1 MKLSRKPDCVLSDIK
16 KQLLAITDIDSKC
29 AKELEGVHFI
39 RWEEGDE
46 YGTRKFGSLITKA
59 AVFLIVSGGLKLL
72 FCGEE
77 KVYGPGDLFLVGTS
91 IPLSYEHVTDGK
103 EPFLAIEVDIDV
115 SDIEKVLE
123 YLDEKYF
130 QFITNQPTKAFTVTK
145 ADANVLTVFQDLA
158 ALAESDLEERIAG
171 QFMKRFL
178 YLRIFMT
185 SAGSSFSQLFRPDR
199 VESKVRVAADLIVD
213 HIADKQEPSVI
224 SEQIDLKPSLYHH
237 YFKEVMGVP
246 PGQFRKWCRVT
257 EARRLMIDDGLPA
270 TQACYKLGYD
280 NLTYFIIQ
288 FKQVFKCT
296 PGKFIQDELQSYPWQ
311 QLLIREG
318 YKFK

>member
-1 MKLSRKPDCVLSDIK
+1 M
-16 KQLLAITDIDSKC
+16 
-29 AKELEGVHFI
+29 
-39 RWEEGDE
+39 
-46 YGTRKFGSLITKA
+46 
-59 AVFLIVSGGLKLL
+59 
-72 FCGEE
+72 
-77 KVYGPGDLFLVGTS
+77 
-91 IPLSYEHVTDGK
+91 
-103 EPFLAIEVDIDV
+103 
-115 SDIEKVLE
+115 
-123 YLDEKYF
+123 DEKYF

-185 SAGSSFSQLFRPDR
+185 PAGSSFSQLFRPDR
-199 VESKVRVAADLIVD
+199 VESKVRIAADLIVD

-257 EARRLMIDDGLPA
+257 EARRLMIEDGLPA